1 MAVLLGWDG
10 EKDEKGRRLLS
21 DLKDATTRYCDLP
34 MKLMRDYREMLEDIF
49 PPVDI
54 LFFHIREPE
63 EIDRAKKEFNA
74 ITLLVKRPD
83 AENVISNHADKN
95 VDDYS
100 YDYTIYNNGTLAEL
114 NWMAE

>member
-1 MAVLLGWDG
+1 MAVLLGWNG

-21 DLKDATTRYCDLP
+21 DLKDAATRYCDLP
-34 MKLMRDYREMLEDIF
+34 MKLMRDYQEMLEDIF

-54 LFFHIREPE
+54 LFFHIRESE

-83 AENVISNHADKN
+83 AEKVTSNHADKN